1 MTETINVLLT
11 IPFNEQIIAKLAA
24 VSPEIAIHQR
34 DARKPEEIADL
45 IKDIDVLYT
54 FSALPMPEDA
64 PRLRWVQ
71 MHTAGVDNI
80 LDHPLYTNSEVMF
93 TTTSGIHVVQMAEYV
108 FGMILAFA
116 HKIPQMLEDQRSAEW
131 PEKKFER
138 YKPFELYGAT
148 LGIIGY
154 GSIGRQVARIGQAF
168 GMRVVAVKSDM
179 RNLKL
184 ERFILPNTGDPEGE
198 IPDRYYPIKALRSFL
213 TECDFVVIA
222 LPLTDATHHL
232 ITAKALEAM
241 KPSAMLINVARG
253 DVIDEEA
260 LAHALQGG
268 KIGGAALDVFNQEPL
283 PADSPLWKLPNTI
296 ISPHVS
302 GYSPHYDE
310 RSADVFA
317 ENSRRFLAEEPLI
330 NLVERSRGY

>member
-11 IPFNEQIIAKLAA
+11 IPFNEQVVAKLAA
-24 VSPEIAIHQR
+24 VSPQIAIHQR
-34 DARKPEEIADL
+34 DARKPEEIADI

-116 HKIPQMLEDQRSAEW
+116 HKIPQMLEDQKAAEW

-138 YKPFELYGAT
+138 YRPNELYGAT

-154 GSIGRQVARIGQAF
+154 GSIGRQVAQIGQAF

-184 ERFILPNTGDPEGE
+184 DRFILPNTGDPDGV
-198 IPDRYYPIKALRSFL
+198 IPDRYYPIKALKAFL
-213 TECDFVVIA
+213 TECDFVVVT

-241 KPSAMLINVARG
+241 KPSAVLINVARG
-253 DVIDEEA
+253 DIIDEEA
-260 LAHALQGG
+260 LVHALHGG

-296 ISPHVS
+296 ISPHIS
-302 GYSPHYDE
+302 GNSLHYDE

-317 ENSRRFLAEEPLI
+317 ENLRRFLAEKPLV
-330 NLVERSRGY
+330 NLVERGRDY